1 MNQEHYLDL
10 NQVENGDKRL
20 QSLNYID
27 SMKANEYQI
36 GKDNENEGND

>member
-1 MNQEHYLDL
+1 MNQEHYLGL
-10 NQVENGDKRL
+10 EPVNDKITI
-20 QSLNYID
+20 NYID